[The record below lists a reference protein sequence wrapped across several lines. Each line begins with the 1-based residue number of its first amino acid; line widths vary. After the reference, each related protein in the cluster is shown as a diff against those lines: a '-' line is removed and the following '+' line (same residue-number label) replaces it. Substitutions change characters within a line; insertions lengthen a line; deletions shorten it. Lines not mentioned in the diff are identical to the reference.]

1 VTVKPQNIYS
11 AASQQSQSRILGA
24 KMFKSKGERKIAAFL
39 DSLNIQYTYQPAVL
53 VQDQEYQRIWY
64 PDFGLPKYSI
74 FIEYF
79 GMENDPVY
87 DERTKHKLEAYR
99 KSEIDVISVYPS
111 HLAGNYERYILQ
123 EILRTMSHRLSDL
136 EQKIENFPLRNSV
149 TYPQIIKS
157 YTMPRNVYG

>member
-1 VTVKPQNIYS
+1 VTVKPQNIYIKE
-11 AASQQSQSRILGA
+11 SQQSQTRELDA

-39 DSLNIQYTYQPAVL
+39 DSLKIEYTYQPAVL

-99 KSEIDVISVYPS
+99 NSEIDVISVYPS
-111 HLAGNYERYILQ
+111 HLEGNYERYILK

-136 EQKIENFPLRNSV
+136 EQKIENFPVRNAV
-149 TYPQIIKS
+149 TYPQTIRS

>member
-1 VTVKPQNIYS
+1 MTVKPQNIYS
-11 AASQQSQSRILGA
+11 AASQPIQSRELDA

-64 PDFGLPKYSI
+64 PDFGLPKYAI

-87 DERTKHKLEAYR
+87 DARTKHKLEAYR
-99 KSEIDVISVYPS
+99 NSEIDIISVYPS
-111 HLAGNYERYILQ
+111 HLEGNYERYILR

-136 EQKIENFPLRNSV
+136 EKKIENFPVRNAV
-149 TYPQIIKS
+149 TYPQTISS

>member
-1 VTVKPQNIYS
+1 MTGKPQSIYS
-11 AASQQSQSRILGA
+11 AMSQQSKARELDA

-39 DSLNIQYTYQPAVL
+39 DRLNIQYTYQPAVL

-87 DERTKHKLEAYR
+87 NERTKHKLAAYR
-99 KSEIDVISVYPS
+99 NSEIDVISVYPS
-111 HLAGNYERYILQ
+111 HLEGNYEGYILK

-136 EQKIENFPLRNSV
+136 EQKIEHFPARSTEV
-149 TYPQIIKS
+149 YPQTIKT
-157 YTMPRNVYG
+157 YYMPRNVYG